1 MKKYFKIIFLIIWII
16 FIFYNSLQNGVKSNE
31 ASGTFVNLIYNLF
44 NSLKINI
51 NVNTLSIIIR
61 KSAHVIEFLILGI
74 LIYINLKDNI
84 KDKYFYLYLILLPIV
99 IAILDESIQ
108 TFIDGRSGNFIDV
121 LIDSFGSILGI
132 YIIILITKL
141 LNKKKKIT

>member
-84 KDKYFYLYLILLPIV
+84 KGKYFYLYLILLPIV

-121 LIDSFGSILGI
+121 LIDSFGSMLGI